1 MTDVNRPANDPD
13 PSPEQPTAPEA
24 PTELDQDLVR
34 SAWSDQARWSKAA
47 GGLKTSLGRWRLI
60 AAIGGIAGAV
70 LTTAAATLPNETAY
84 ATARTWLALAGAF
97 VLAIVAVILRTQLS
111 QERTEAWVRAR
122 SASEA
127 LKEEIYRYL
136 IGATPY
142 GPQRS
147 VELFGQRREEQKEK
161 VRDLRPEAAAVAL
174 PPVTNRPLQK
184 LTSQDYIE
192 LRVNGQIDGYYLDK
206 AAKNART
213 AKRLRNLEFILVLIA
228 AGLGVFASGT
238 VGAGGLSSLGSWVAV
253 LTTAAAAVT
262 SFLAAGRYDLQA
274 ITFYGTADRLTTLRD
289 AFKADGTK
297 TDPERIS
304 RFVDDVENAISS
316 ENEAWLAGWSRDESK
331 PVKP

>member
-1 MTDVNRPANDPD
+1 MTDVKQPANAPD
-13 PSPEQPTAPEA
+13 PAHEESTASVG

-34 SAWSDQARWSKAA
+34 SAWTDQARWSKAA
-47 GGLKTSLGRWRLI
+47 GGLKTLLGRWRLI
-60 AAIGGIAGAV
+60 AAIGGVAGAL
-70 LTTAAATLPNETAY
+70 LTTAAAALPNETAY

-97 VLAIVAVILRTQLS
+97 VLATVAVILRTQLS
-111 QERTEAWVRAR
+111 QERIEAWVRAR

-147 VELFGQRREEQKEK
+147 VELFGQRRQEQREK
-161 VRDLRPEAAAVAL
+161 VRDLSLEAAAVTP
-174 PPVTNRPLQK
+174 PPVKNRPLQK
-184 LTSQDYIE
+184 LTSQDYIQ

-206 AAKNART
+206 AAKYARM
-213 AKRLRNLEFILVLIA
+213 AKRLRNLEFILVLAA

-238 VGAGGLSSLGSWVAV
+238 VGAGGLSGLGSWVAV
-253 LTTAAAAVT
+253 LTTAGAAVT

-289 AFKADGTK
+289 AFQADGTK
-297 TDPERIS
+297 SDPERIS

-316 ENEAWLAGWSRDESK
+316 ENEAWLAGWSHEENK
-331 PVKP
+331 PDKP